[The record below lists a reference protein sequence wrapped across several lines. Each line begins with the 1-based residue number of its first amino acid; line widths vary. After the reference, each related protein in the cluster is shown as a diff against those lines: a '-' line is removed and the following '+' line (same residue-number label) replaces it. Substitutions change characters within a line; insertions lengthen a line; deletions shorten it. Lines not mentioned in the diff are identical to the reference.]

1 MWGYDTTVPWSKND
15 PDSRSGIAMP
25 IKILEI
31 HHHAVRIGADAQ
43 SCDAVHDFYTN
54 VLGLSH
60 DESRPD
66 FPGVPGWWINVGNG
80 GQIHLIG
87 GALPSPF
94 AKEPGQD
101 PTAAHVALAVE
112 SIVEAKSELVRSG
125 VPHWSLVGVTGPE
138 SEQIFV
144 HDPAGN
150 MIELHQFD
158 KCRCPSAN
166 RRASGR

>member
-1 MWGYDTTVPWSKND
+1 
-15 PDSRSGIAMP
+15 MP

-31 HHHAVRIGADAQ
+31 HHHAVRIDAGAQ
-43 SCDAVHDFYTN
+43 SLDAVRDFYVN
-54 VLGLSH
+54 VLGLSY
-60 DESRPD
+60 DGNRPN
-66 FPGVPGWWINVGNG
+66 FPGVPGWWMNVGDG

-87 GALPSPF
+87 GDLPSPF
-94 AKEPGQD
+94 AKGPGQD

-112 SIVEAKSELVRSG
+112 NIIEAKAELVRSG

-144 HDPAGN
+144 NDPCGN

-158 KCRCPSAN
+158 KCRCSSAN
-166 RRASGR
+166 RNASGR